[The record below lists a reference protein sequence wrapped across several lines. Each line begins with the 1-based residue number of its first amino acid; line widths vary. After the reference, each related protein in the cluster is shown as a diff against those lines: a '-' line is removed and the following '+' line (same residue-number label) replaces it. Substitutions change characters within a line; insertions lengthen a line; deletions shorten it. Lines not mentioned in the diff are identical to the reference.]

1 MESSHEKAAAEQA
14 SIQMR
19 TDQLLERHKKRIQKL
34 KITTEETEGLKE
46 KIRAKLE
53 EHKNLMED
61 NVESGDYVIH
71 EEPNHYENSVDQV
84 NFEEEEDLINQSMNS
99 QSSSVY
105 APVRGQGSSGRDQHD
120 RIEDH
125 LIARGKAKKQYMS
138 EQRDAHQRN
147 EAASFPFQ
155 PQISESAKAL
165 QRDGPFEVRMA
176 KEHDRLLKKKEMQRL
191 QREQEASINQ
201 PTFTPTINKHVQVDV
216 GPGNVVE
223 RTRAWE
229 ASKERKRIQAIYE
242 SRSKESQ
249 EATHRPQINVRSN
262 QMVAGKRAEDVA
274 EYLYNLAPAQRANL
288 EHRQEEDFY
297 MNVPG
302 NPAITRMAAELQRE
316 GPIGERLYANAVE
329 QQLRHRERIERA
341 ELEKIERAKAAAAFH
356 SNSQRDMRNMAY
368 RGSGSRSNGT
378 PEHQGHSLYNRA
390 QQTLKKKDK
399 MRQLESK
406 AKEALAR
413 PKLSKR
419 SLKIA
424 NKMER

>member
-1 MESSHEKAAAEQA
+1 MESDHEKTAAEQA
-14 SIQMR
+14 NIQMR

-53 EHKNLMED
+53 EHKSLMED

-71 EEPNHYENSVDQV
+71 EEPNQYGNGLGEA
-84 NFEEEEDLINQSMNS
+84 NFEEEEDFINQSMNS
-99 QSSSVY
+99 ESSGVY
-105 APVRGQGSSGRDQHD
+105 APVRGQGNVGRDQHD

-125 LIARGKAKKQYMS
+125 LIARGKAKKQYMN

-147 EAASFPFQ
+147 EAAAFPYR
-155 PQISESAKAL
+155 PQISETAKAL

-176 KEHDRLLKKKEMQRL
+176 QEHALLLKKKEMQRL
-191 QREQEASINQ
+191 QREQEASMNQ

-229 ASKERKRIQAIYE
+229 ASKERKRIQALYE
-242 SRSKESQ
+242 KRSKESQ
-249 EATHRPQINVRSN
+249 EATHQPQINYRSK
-262 QMVAGKRAEDVA
+262 QMVAGKRAEDVG

-288 EHRQEEDFY
+288 EHRQEENFY

-316 GPIGERLYANAVE
+316 GPIGDRLYTSAVE

-341 ELEKIERAKAAAAFH
+341 ELEKIERAKAAATFH
-356 SNSQRDMRNMAY
+356 SNTQRDMRNMAY
-368 RGSGSRSNGT
+368 RGSGNRSNGT
-378 PEHQGHSLYNRA
+378 P
-390 QQTLKKKDK
+390 
-399 MRQLESK
+399 
-406 AKEALAR
+406 
-413 PKLSKR
+413 
-419 SLKIA
+419 
-424 NKMER
+424 

>member
-1 MESSHEKAAAEQA
+1 MESGHENTAAEQA

-71 EEPNHYENSVDQV
+71 EEPNHYEKGLDDA
-84 NFEEEEDLINQSMNS
+84 NFEEDEDFINQSMDS
-99 QSSSVY
+99 QSSGIY
-105 APVRGQGSSGRDQHD
+105 APVRGQGNAGRDLHD

-125 LIARGKAKKQYMS
+125 LIARGKAKKEYMA
-138 EQRDAHQRN
+138 EQRDTHQRN
-147 EAASFPFQ
+147 EAAAFPFR
-155 PQISESAKAL
+155 PQISETAKSL
-165 QRDGPFEVRMA
+165 QREGPIELRMA
-176 KEHDRLLKKKEMQRL
+176 KEHERLLQKKQMQRL
-191 QREQEASINQ
+191 QREREASMNQ
-201 PTFTPTINKHVQVDV
+201 PTFKPTINHHVHVDV

-229 ASKERKRIQAIYE
+229 ASKERKRIQAMYE
-242 SRSKESQ
+242 SRSKESE
-249 EATHRPQINVRSN
+249 EATHRPQINMRSK
-262 QMVAGKRAEDVA
+262 QIVAGKRAEDVA

-288 EHRQEEDFY
+288 EHRQEESFY
-297 MNVPG
+297 TSVPG

-316 GPIGERLYANAVE
+316 GPIGERLYTKAVE

-341 ELEKIERAKAAAAFH
+341 ELEKIERAKAAATFH

-368 RGSGSRSNGT
+368 RGSGDRLSGT
-378 PEHQGHSLYNRA
+378 PDPQGHSLYSRA
-390 QQTLKKKDK
+390 QKTLKKKDK

-424 NKMER
+424 EKMER